1 MPTRLKVRRDT
12 AARWSATNPIL
23 ADGEIGFE
31 KATNKLKIGDGAA
44 AWNSLP
50 YVVGGSPSIP
60 LDVIRTSTVGLVLY
74 QADNT
79 IVGDNFVAAGYY
91 LRTSSGWDFPP
102 ALQDLSVERFSITT
116 FPYTVTLADAQNDMI
131 FLSPTAAAA
140 VTLPANLIGFIAPA
154 NRRLWLDVVFVVD
167 PAFPVTFSPGAGA
180 TLFVAGQP
188 GAQTSYVVTGP
199 KKTIAMQTRGT
210 TWRHLG

>member
-12 AARWSATNPIL
+12 AARWSTANPIL

-31 KATNKLKIGDGAA
+31 KVSNKLKIGDGAA
-44 AWNSLP
+44 HWNDLP

-60 LDVIRTSTVGLVLY
+60 LDVIRTSTSGLVLY
-74 QADNT
+74 QADNA
-79 IVGDNFVAAGYY
+79 IVGDDFVAEGYY
-91 LRTSSGWDFPP
+91 RRTVSGWEFPP

-116 FPYTVTLADAQNDMI
+116 FPYTPTLSDAKNDMI

-140 VTLPANLIGFIAPA
+140 VTLPANLISFIAPT

-180 TLFVAGQP
+180 TLFVAGLA

-199 KKTIAMQTRGT
+199 KKTVAMQTRGT